1 MKEIYFRLKHKIG
14 NYFYIALF
22 ANFIL
27 AQGESSTYFD
37 KTIAYFK
44 VQKNILDPFYKNI
57 DNLSLSSFN
66 YNQSYAGIN
75 PTNKLNKLKIE
86 TKPGANSTF
95 VITEQF
101 DNNDLY
107 VPSVVDVDYY
117 IQNQINLVNKESFK
131 QQIRNDYSNNNSRN
145 NFNNKSINILNRNIG
160 ETNIMIDLK
169 GSIEINVN

>member
-1 MKEIYFRLKHKIG
+1 MKKKYFRLKHKIG
-14 NYFYIALF
+14 NYFYVVLF

-27 AQGESSTYFD
+27 AQGESNTYFD

-107 VPSVVDVDYY
+107 VPSVVDVDYRGSTGY
-117 IQNQINLVNKESFK
+117 GKK
-131 QQIRNDYSNNNSRN
+131 YRNS
-145 NFNNKSINILNRNIG
+145 
-160 ETNIMIDLK
+160 LK
-169 GSIEINVN
+169 GNWGIFDTDDCVSVVKYLSKKSLITSWLIIASMAEDVGSMP